1 MDDQEYKKFE
11 VIIIL
16 DGPNRQAGK
25 ELKKLIK
32 EYPEM
37 DVSYFVIEHSGVCA
51 ARNEATKHAKG
62 DYLAYPS
69 PDCWYYPGSL
79 RIFANEFEDPKITRV
94 WGLYDPVRNGEVMLP
109 VGAAPI
115 GSDREVWYPS
125 FKYSNFADCS
135 FPVKKEINVPFDVN
149 CKSLNDWEH
158 NVRMLKKDN
167 FSGKGWKY
175 IPEHFFACEAPVKG
189 GLSDDSHQNWIERKR
204 YIQEVNGITP
214 GDLCVTS
221 LGAPTHAFSVA
232 EKLDAEYLPMPSFK
246 SHNYKGVYLL
256 GFYTREGGG
265 AHVTQSHMDVFEKNK
280 GKNIIHWIGTDILDL
295 YWTCSFMKLKAIREW
310 MEEKK
315 VINLCECDYTQ
326 KELKEIGIDAKI
338 VPIPPEKLY
347 KPIPLPEKFTVGVY
361 LPGAESYKPELIFEV
376 IEGCPDIDFILFGN
390 NATKGQ
396 KGDNWKDLG
405 YIDYDEL
412 MPQVSCNLRI
422 T

>member
-1 MDDQEYKKFE
+1 MNPFTEEQKLFSICVPCYGDKYKHFKTFFKAMDDQEYKKFE

-135 FPVKKEINVPFDVN
+135 FPVKKEI
-149 CKSLNDWEH
+149 
-158 NVRMLKKDN
+158 RM
-167 FSGKGWKY
+167 
-175 IPEHFFACEAPVKG
+175 IRE
-189 GLSDDSHQNWIERKR
+189 
-204 YIQEVNGITP
+204 
-214 GDLCVTS
+214 
-221 LGAPTHAFSVA
+221 
-232 EKLDAEYLPMPSFK
+232 
-246 SHNYKGVYLL
+246 
-256 GFYTREGGG
+256 EGGG
-265 AHVTQSHMDVFEKNK
+265 
-280 GKNIIHWIGTDILDL
+280 
-295 YWTCSFMKLKAIREW
+295 
-310 MEEKK
+310 
-315 VINLCECDYTQ
+315 
-326 KELKEIGIDAKI
+326 KI
-338 VPIPPEKLY
+338 
-347 KPIPLPEKFTVGVY
+347 
-361 LPGAESYKPELIFEV
+361 
-376 IEGCPDIDFILFGN
+376 
-390 NATKGQ
+390 
-396 KGDNWKDLG
+396 
-405 YIDYDEL
+405 
-412 MPQVSCNLRI
+412 
-422 T
+422 